1 MFSKLP
7 FLQYKF
13 KTELAPEPIEK
24 QVERNLKEEQINY
37 HLILNN
43 DEINIEVILL
53 LEDSLVIDED
63 EIDKE
68 IKKRMKG
75 VK

>member
-24 QVERNLKEEQINY
+24 QVERNLTDKQIKY
-37 HLILNN
+37 HWILNN
-43 DEINIEVILL
+43 NDTNIEEILL
-53 LEDSLVIDED
+53 LEDDLKIDED
-63 EIDKE
+63 DLENEIYK
-68 IKKRMKG
+68 ILKG